1 MVPKE
6 KQAKQFTE
14 VYYSARS
21 KVCNLESPTAEVET

>member
-6 KQAKQFTE
+6 KQAEQFTE

-21 KVCNLESPTAEVET
+21 KVCNLEFSKR